1 MLNSHPTDGQVYPR
15 VLYPLRDGIPLW
27 FPEDN
32 ASPNFPEE
40 HQSTGVR
47 VGDVGILSPEGR
59 FDFIFNIC
67 HPEDDPVQWKVPDD
81 FVQMEDS
88 PPMEEI
94 PKYFGK
100 RVISRIDDSKRGVD
114 AGLMGGEPGIHH
126 QGGAEYTVD
135 FSKGI
140 GAALA
145 LPDGGGFKG
154 AKEVNAFENHAKV
167 HAHSWYYFVNAVLGW
182 KVQNGSLYVYLVT
195 GVIKSQAWET
205 AVVHNPSRDYPISL
219 SFDTGGSG
227 GDWLSLSQ

>member
-1 MLNSHPTDGQVYPR
+1 MLNSHPTDGRVYAR
-15 VLYPLRDGIPLW
+15 VVYPLRDGIPLW

-32 ASPNFPEE
+32 ASPNFLEE

-100 RVISRIDDSKRGVD
+100 RVISRIDDSKRELLP
-114 AGLMGGEPGIHH
+114 ANPFPRGIPR
-126 QGGAEYTVD
+126 QGGAEYTVG
-135 FSKGI
+135 FSRGI
-140 GAALA
+140 GAAGDDSSGKVYRIYHPAEEPALLTHAFSLATKEYLILLYIFVDPYNISLLHHYPKELA
-145 LPDGGGFKG
+145 LNFS
-154 AKEVNAFENHAKV
+154 N
-167 HAHSWYYFVNAVLGW
+167 
-182 KVQNGSLYVYLVT
+182 
-195 GVIKSQAWET
+195 
-205 AVVHNPSRDYPISL
+205 
-219 SFDTGGSG
+219 
-227 GDWLSLSQ
+227 